1 MDSARTMHLISL
13 ASGAMAAVASIV
25 TVVTA
30 TSGVTPEGA
39 AACVVDPGCFCCAA
53 GAMLLCAWASDRGRI
68 LGRTGHG
75 RTSGQGA

>member
-1 MDSARTMHLISL
+1 MDNARTMHLISL

-39 AACVVDPGCFCCAA
+39 AACIVDPGCFCVMAA
-53 GAMLLCAWASDRGRI
+53 SLLLSSWAWAREQILSRARG
-68 LGRTGHG
+68 H